1 MRGQHYV
8 LETMERGCENQPQT
22 LNRTTPV
29 SELVETVDLHV
40 NQATL
45 SYEALEEPVL
55 EQFNHSFS
63 HGKVHAVI
71 GPSGSGKSTLI
82 SALLGLH
89 KPEKGAIEVQLN
101 GQETITLGEDLDL
114 HDWILHVGY
123 LSQQPFLFQGTIRDN
138 LTLRVPGATLNE
150 ELVSSLIHKLKLDEC
165 LGAQPL
171 EFVLQEGGANLSGG
185 QQQRLAL
192 LRALQIKRPVLILDE
207 ATSALDNELRDVVF
221 ELLRER
227 AAAGCNVI
235 LVTHDNELAQR
246 CDNVLDLGTLS
257 NDLAS

>member
-1 MRGQHYV
+1 
-8 LETMERGCENQPQT
+8 
-22 LNRTTPV
+22 
-29 SELVETVDLHV
+29 V

-45 SYEALEEPVL
+45 SYEALEAPVL
-55 EQFNHSFS
+55 KALNHSFS
-63 HGKVHAVI
+63 HGKVHAIV

-89 KPEKGAIEVQLN
+89 KPEQGTVDVQLS
-101 GQETITLGEDLDL
+101 GQNPNSLGGDLDL

-123 LSQQPFLFQGTIRDN
+123 LSQQPFLFQGTVRDN

-150 ELVSSLIHKLKLDEC
+150 ERIGSLIQKLHLDDC

-171 EFVLQEGGANLSGG
+171 EFGLHEAGNNLSGG

-221 ELLRER
+221 DLLQER

-246 CDNVLDLGTLS
+246 CDDVLDLGTLS
-257 NDLAS
+257 NDLVS